1 MVARSLE
8 KGFAFSLASG
18 EVEASPSLTS
28 LASSDFLPKAK
39 GKEDLRLSDL
49 ISGFFSPLTTG
60 AASVAVV
67 STGTVAG
74 LETSVLKGSVVS
86 GLGMTGAF

>member
-8 KGFAFSLASG
+8 KGVAFSLASG
-18 EVEASPSLTS
+18 EVAAASPSLF
-28 LASSDFLPKAK
+28 SSDFLPRPK

-60 AASVAVV
+60 VASVAVV
-67 STGTVAG
+67 SAGTVAG
-74 LETSVLKGSVVS
+74 LVTSVLKGSVAS
-86 GLGMTGAF
+86 GLGMTGAV

>member
-18 EVEASPSLTS
+18 EVEASPSLT
-28 LASSDFLPKAK
+28 SSDFLPKAK

-60 AASVAVV
+60 VASVAVV

-74 LETSVLKGSVVS
+74 LETSALKGSVVS